1 MPQIRQLPTS
11 IINKIAAGEVIERPS
26 SVVKELLENSIDA
39 GATRIDVSIENG
51 GNDLIR
57 ITDNGCGIA
66 QDQLLLAV
74 ASHATSKIVDADD
87 LFRVKTLGFRG
98 EALASI
104 AEVSR
109 LTLRSR
115 PHDESVGYEL
125 VVNGGEHEPI
135 APCGCPAGTTLEI
148 RHLFFN
154 TPVRRKY
161 LKTSQTEMGHIAE
174 AFTRVALAHPLIHFT
189 LSHNGRIVHDLAP
202 TESWAD
208 RIGHFFGPEIRQA
221 LIPIHAQD
229 EEQAISI
236 HGYVAD
242 PSQNRS
248 HNRMQYLFLNGRHIR
263 DKSLQHALGEAYRG
277 LLMTGRFPIAF
288 LRLEMSAEAVD
299 VNVHPAKL
307 EVRFQDGGRI
317 YSHLLAAI
325 RNRFLSTDLTAKAQ
339 LTRSPSSPAFEMPK
353 PREVVDE
360 LPDFGTP
367 STTAGEKITE
377 PQAPWTLQAPAG
389 ERAIQL
395 PFSELQTRRPLPPW
409 PPLAKTETTEAQT
422 IHTGP
427 MGASEAEQVAELPG
441 SSADLETATRSSNS
455 SVPSAAPRNPFDQLP
470 DFVPAAGTNSQPPSP
485 RPSSGSPIVA
495 RFDPPQQTAP
505 LPHAPLTTSA
515 VQIHR
520 RYIVSECDEGML
532 VIDQHALHERVMYEQ
547 IREKVL
553 AGGLETQALLVP
565 MPVTL
570 SPAEAAA
577 ALSQQETL
585 ASIGLQVEPFGGN
598 SVVLRSYPA
607 MLRKTPPDEIL
618 RTALEVIMTEG
629 RALERRDVLDELL
642 HMMSCKAAVKAGDP
656 LSEEEIAAL
665 IEYRDLCQDSH
676 HCPHGRPTALV
687 FSREELDR
695 RFKRI

>member
-1 MPQIRQLPTS
+1 MPEIRQLPTS

-39 GATRIDVSIENG
+39 GSTRIDVSIENG

-57 ITDNGCGIA
+57 ISDNGCGIA

-115 PHDESVGYEL
+115 PHDQSNGYEL

-135 APCGCPAGTTLEI
+135 APCGAPPGTTLEI

-161 LKTSQTEMGHIAE
+161 LKTPQTEMGHIAE
-174 AFTRVALAHPLIHFT
+174 AFTRVALAHPDIHFT
-189 LSHNGRIVHDLAP
+189 LTHNGRSVHDLPP
-202 TESWAD
+202 TPAWAD
-208 RIGHFFGPEIRQA
+208 RIGHFFGPEIRLA
-221 LIPIHAQD
+221 LIPVHAQD
-229 EEQAISI
+229 EEHSIAI
-236 HGYVAD
+236 HGFVTD

-325 RNRFLSTDLTAKAQ
+325 RNRFLSTDLTARAQ
-339 LTRSPSSPAFEMPK
+339 LTRPAPSPQTHAPSTNPSEERSLENSLDQPAIDRDDSRSSPPSSSSPWSLEK
-353 PREVVDE
+353 PRQE
-360 LPDFGTP
+360 TP
-367 STTAGEKITE
+367 I
-377 PQAPWTLQAPAG
+377 P
-389 ERAIQL
+389 L
-395 PFSELQTRRPLPPW
+395 PFGNDVQRRPLPPW
-409 PPLAKTETTEAQT
+409 PPLSNPSVTTTQETTLPDLPQPWLPQT
-422 IHTGP
+422 P
-427 MGASEAEQVAELPG
+427 E
-441 SSADLETATRSSNS
+441 SSRNNDLERQPRS
-455 SVPSAAPRNPFDQLP
+455 PFDQLP
-470 DFVPAAGTNSQPPSP
+470 DFLPSPAPTPAMPPSAP
-485 RPSSGSPIVA
+485 ARGLAGRVDSSHSGLPSRPH
-495 RFDPPQQTAP
+495 
-505 LPHAPLTTSA
+505 LPAVNA
-515 VQIHR
+515 VQIHH

-547 IREKVL
+547 IREKVM

-565 MPVTL
+565 LPVTL
-570 SPAEAAA
+570 SPAEAAMA
-577 ALSQQETL
+577 VDRQDTL
-585 ASIGLQVEPFGGN
+585 TAIGLSVEPFGGN
-598 SVVLRSYPA
+598 AVVLRSYPA
-607 MLRKTPPDEIL
+607 MLRKTPPEEIL
-618 RTALEVIMTEG
+618 RTALEVLMTEG
-629 RALERRDVLDELL
+629 KSLERRDVLDELL
-642 HMMSCKAAVKAGDP
+642 HMMSCKAAIKAGDP
-656 LSEEEIAAL
+656 LSEEEIGAL